1 VERRWG
7 DQLQSAE
14 CRAVRRSALRRCD
27 GGLGVQLPTG
37 HIMPATVRSPI
48 DVRPDHGRCQVR
60 RSVTDPLGGGPPVL
74 RVGDEMSHVKICYLE
89 IPAKTAEA
97 SADFYSTIFGWKVR
111 RRGDGELA
119 FDDTGGVSGTWVKE
133 SDRTPDERTRTYI
146 MVDAIADTLQRIEA
160 AGGRVLTPRT
170 DIGAGMGAFAAFA
183 DPVGNEFG
191 LYEEPRR

>member
-1 VERRWG
+1 M
-7 DQLQSAE
+7 A
-14 CRAVRRSALRRCD
+14 
-27 GGLGVQLPTG
+27 
-37 HIMPATVRSPI
+37 
-48 DVRPDHGRCQVR
+48 HG
-60 RSVTDPLGGGPPVL
+60 
-74 RVGDEMSHVKICYLE
+74 KICYLE
-89 IPAKTAEA
+89 IPAKADEA
-97 SADFYSTIFGWKVR
+97 SADFYSAIFGWKVR

-146 MVDAIADTLQRIEA
+146 MVDAIADTLKRIEA

-170 DIGAGMGAFAAFA
+170 DIGAGMGAFAVFA